1 MKKNLSKV
9 LLAFTCALGINSF
22 AVAGEEKVYVEGG
35 YLGMYYRESVG
46 NFQHGMSVV
55 RVGYNANQYLSIE
68 GMYANALSN
77 AAFYSGSTYITA
89 KVSSISGAYL
99 KLKTEPSN
107 GVSVYGKLGVAGG
120 TVSASSSYG
129 SRWAA
134 GRSSSYGAGI
144 QFDSGDKM
152 YFSAEYMSYYNNYG
166 ITVSGPS
173 AAIGFKF

>member
-1 MKKNLSKV
+1 MKILSKV
-9 LLAFTCALGINSF
+9 LFLFTISFGINQLAS
-22 AVAGEEKVYVEGG
+22 AGDEKVYVEGG
-35 YLGMYYRESVG
+35 YLGIYYRESTA

-77 AAFYSGSTYITA
+77 AAFYYGSTYITA

-129 SRWAA
+129 SAWASR
-134 GRSSSYGAGI
+134 RSSSYGAGI
-144 QFDSGDKM
+144 QFDSGDKL